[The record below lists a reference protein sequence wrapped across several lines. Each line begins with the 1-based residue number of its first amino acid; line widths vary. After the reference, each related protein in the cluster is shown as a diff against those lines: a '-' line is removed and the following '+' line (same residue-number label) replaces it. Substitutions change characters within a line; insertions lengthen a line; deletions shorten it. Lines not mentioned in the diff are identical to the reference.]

1 METRLREEL
10 KKSKQA
16 KADRIVNSLKMKSS
30 MLSPVT
36 RKIKK
41 KRRGRQQPLN
51 YLTYETQNGRKKKVC
66 FIFKR
71 TSRKNSGPKHSS
83 LRNTEIPVPVK
94 KKASIVPSQGGYGDL
109 LFSVYENLKKQSESA
124 PKNLDKPSTDD
135 KSHGKVVTDEK
146 DNFASIEYD
155 PIDNYFYLIG
165 NNPADKMALFEN
177 QGMKHRKM
185 VLHNFVINPV
195 LLKNLKKD
203 FQLEGLFS

>member
-1 METRLREEL
+1 MDNRLREEQ

-16 KADRIVNSLKMKSS
+16 KADRIVNSLKMKAS

-41 KRRGRQQPLN
+41 KRRGRQQPLQ
-51 YLTYETQNGRKKKVC
+51 YLTFETQNGRKKKVC
-66 FIFKR
+66 FIFSR

-83 LRNTEIPVPVK
+83 HRNTESGAAKRKSAPDT
-94 KKASIVPSQGGYGDL
+94 SSQGGYGDL
-109 LFSVYENLKKQSESA
+109 LFSVYENLKKQAVPS
-124 PKNLDKPSTDD
+124 KNLDKPSTDD
-135 KSHGKVVTDEK
+135 KSRGKGVVGAEK

-155 PIDNYFYLIG
+155 PMDNHFYLIG
-165 NNPADKMALFEN
+165 SNPADKMALFEN
-177 QGMKHRKM
+177 QGMKHRKT

-203 FQLEGLFS
+203 FQLEGLFR